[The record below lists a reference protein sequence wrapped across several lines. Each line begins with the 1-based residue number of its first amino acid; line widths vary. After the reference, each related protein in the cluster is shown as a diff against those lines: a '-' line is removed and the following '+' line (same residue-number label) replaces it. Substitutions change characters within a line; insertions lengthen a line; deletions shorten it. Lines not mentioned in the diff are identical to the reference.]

1 MCSSRLNT
9 IIVMENTIGH
19 KYRWHAT
26 TKQCMMLVEL
36 CLTDPQD
43 VTTITVCKNT
53 EFYSHSY
60 VY

>member
-19 KYRWHAT
+19 KYRWHAI

-36 CLTDPQD
+36 CLTDLQD